1 MGFSPDRPAPTC
13 ACRSW
18 PSMNLLGQIQETWLS
33 QAISHSTWGYPILSA
48 IHVLAMAL
56 FGGTVLVTDLRIM
69 GVTTE
74 LRGWRWIGFLIVV
87 LTGLLLFV
95 SNPVRYSAS
104 AFFRIKM
111 LLLLLLA
118 INAVLFP
125 RARFA
130 AYLSLTLW
138 IAVIF
143 ASRGIA
149 FF

>member
-1 MGFSPDRPAPTC
+1 MAYSA
-13 ACRSW
+13 SV
-18 PSMNLLGQIQETWLS
+18 NLS
-33 QAISHSTWGYPILSA
+33 QIISHSIWGYPIVSA
-48 IHVLAMAL
+48 LHVLGMAL
-56 FGGTVLVTDLRIM
+56 FGGTVLVTDLRLL

-74 LRGWRWIGFLIVV
+74 LRGWRWIGFMVV
-87 LTGLLLFV
+87 ALTGVLLFV
-95 SNPVRYSAS
+95 SSPVRYWAS
-104 AFFRIKM
+104 AFFRLKM
-111 LLLLLLA
+111 LLLILLGVIAL
-118 INAVLFP
+118 LFP

>member
-1 MGFSPDRPAPTC
+1 V
-13 ACRSW
+13 
-18 PSMNLLGQIQETWLS
+18 NLLS
-33 QAISHSTWGYPILSA
+33 QAISHSTWGYPIVSA

-56 FGGTVLVTDLRIM
+56 FGGAVLVTDLRIM

-74 LRGWRWIGFLIVV
+74 LRGWRWIGCLIVV

-111 LLLLLLA
+111 LLLVLLG
-118 INAVLFP
+118 INAVLSR
-125 RARFA
+125 RARLA
-130 AYLSLTLW
+130 AYLSLALW

-143 ASRGIA
+143 ASRAIA

>member
-1 MGFSPDRPAPTC
+1 VNF
-13 ACRSW
+13 
-18 PSMNLLGQIQETWLS
+18 LS
-33 QAISHSTWGYPILSA
+33 QLISHSTWGYPIVSA
-48 IHVLAMAL
+48 LHVLGMAL

-74 LRGWRWIGFLIVV
+74 LRGWRWIGFMIVAF
-87 LTGLLLFV
+87 TGALLFV
-95 SNPVRYSAS
+95 SNPARYWAS
-104 AFFRIKM
+104 AFFRLKM
-111 LLLLLLA
+111 LLLILLG
-118 INAVLFP
+118 INALLFP

>member
-1 MGFSPDRPAPTC
+1 LNEFSE
-13 ACRSW
+13 
-18 PSMNLLGQIQETWLS
+18 L
-33 QAISHSTWGYPILSA
+33 ISHSTWGYPIVSA
-48 IHVLAMAL
+48 LHVLGMAL
-56 FGGTVLVTDLRIM
+56 FAGTVFVTDLRIL

-74 LRGWRWIGFLIVV
+74 LRGWRWIGFVIVSF
-87 LTGLLLFV
+87 TGALLFV

-104 AFFRIKM
+104 AFFRLKI
-111 LLLLLLA
+111 LLLLLLG
-118 INAVLFP
+118 INALLFP
-125 RARFA
+125 RRRFA

>member
-1 MGFSPDRPAPTC
+1 MTRMFF
-13 ACRSW
+13 
-18 PSMNLLGQIQETWLS
+18 PS
-33 QAISHSTWGYPILSA
+33 ISHSTWGFPIVSA
-48 IHVLAMAL
+48 LHVLGMAL
-56 FGGTVLVTDLRIM
+56 FGGAVLVTDLRIM

-74 LRGWRWIGFLIVV
+74 LRGWRWVGFVIIM
-87 LTGLLLFV
+87 LTGLLLFI
-95 SNPVRYSAS
+95 SNPVRYSAG
-104 AFFRIKM
+104 AFFRVKM
-111 LLLLLLA
+111 LLLVLLG